1 MNKLVLKITF
11 WSEQKTILF
20 LMLGLL
26 VFSACRKNPV
36 SSTKQIEQE
45 PITKTAETEQS
56 PENQSDNQRAEEVKL
71 PDLEKPVH
79 KRKDFTYI
87 DAKMKLNYKSSKDDE
102 TVKVKLRM
110 KKDSLIWASM
120 TGPVGIEGIRV
131 KILRDS
137 VWIINRIEKSYMA
150 TNFDTLSQLLNFKV
164 DFEMLQAIILGNM
177 PISDYDS
184 NSVSNEGNFI
194 RIRQQAREIEIDNY
208 LNPQNRKLEQLKL
221 FDPKTQNILNLLY
234 QSFVDHQGVLFPHS
248 SKITV
253 KYTNRDSQKIEDTN
267 IDINYSEVEFTDQ
280 ALAFPFNIPEKYRR
294 QY

>member
-1 MNKLVLKITF
+1 MDKLALKLIY
-11 WSEQKTILF
+11 WNEQKIIFF
-20 LMLGLL
+20 LLL
-26 VFSACRKNPV
+26 TLLAFSSCRKNPV
-36 SSTKQIEQE
+36 SSSKQIEQE
-45 PITKTAETEQS
+45 PLTKTAEIGQN
-56 PENQSDNQRAEEVKL
+56 PENQSTNQQDEEVKL
-71 PDLEKPVH
+71 PELEKPARE
-79 KRKDFTYI
+79 RKDFKYI
-87 DAKMKLNYKSSKDDE
+87 DAKLKLNYKSNKDDE

-120 TGPVGIEGIRV
+120 TGPVGIEGVRV

-137 VWIINRIEKSYMA
+137 VWIINRIEKSFMA
-150 TNFDTLSQLLNFKV
+150 TNFDTLSRMLNFKV

-177 PISDYDS
+177 PITDYDS

-194 RIRQQAREIEIDNY
+194 RIRQKAREIEIDNY
-208 LNPQNRKLEQLKL
+208 LNPQSRKLEQLKL

-253 KYTNRDSQKIEDTN
+253 KYTNKDSQKIEDTK
-267 IDINYSEVEFTDQ
+267 IDIDYSEVEFTDQ